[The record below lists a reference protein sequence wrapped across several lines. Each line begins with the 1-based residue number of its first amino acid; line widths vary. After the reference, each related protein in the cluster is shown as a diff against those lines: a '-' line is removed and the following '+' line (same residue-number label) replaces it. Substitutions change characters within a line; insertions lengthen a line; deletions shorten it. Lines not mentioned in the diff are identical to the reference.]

1 MEGGIYI
8 ISSPYYYK
16 LDCFLALLVS
26 PQLQNN
32 NIMSPIYVL
41 IWLTFDPK

>member
-16 LDCFLALLVS
+16 LDCFLARFSPVPEQQYYVS
-26 PQLQNN
+26 NLYIDLPD
-32 NIMSPIYVL
+32 I
-41 IWLTFDPK
+41 